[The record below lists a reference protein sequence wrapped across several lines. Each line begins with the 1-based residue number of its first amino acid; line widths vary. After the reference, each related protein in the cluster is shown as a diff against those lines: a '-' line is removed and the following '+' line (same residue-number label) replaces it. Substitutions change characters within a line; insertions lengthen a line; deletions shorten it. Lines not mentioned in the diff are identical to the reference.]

1 MLSFLPAINFTNT
14 ELAILHQKMSDPVI
28 VKYLSMLA
36 LSESNDLLTHGE
48 PQENE
53 SAEALL
59 RRQAHVR
66 GRIEAIETLL
76 TISKQE
82 TPDVGDGNSAG

>member
-82 TPDVGDGNSAG
+82 TPTEGDGNFAG

>member
-1 MLSFLPAINFTNT
+1 MLSFLPSINFTST
-14 ELAILHQKMSDPVI
+14 ELAILQQKMSDPII

-36 LSESNDLLTHGE
+36 LTESNDLIMHGE
-48 PQENE
+48 AKENE

-82 TPDVGDGNSAG
+82 TPTVGDGNSAG